1 MRADQFT
8 GTHARGSL
16 PTRPPSPAPHQHGT
30 HVALPATP
38 PIPLP
43 EGPVDIVVL
52 EDHGLLEIFLAGG
65 TVAVTMQT
73 FKHDGP
79 VRLSQQ
85 A

>member
-1 MRADQFT
+1 MLIR
-8 GTHARGSL
+8 RGPDGWLVVDRSGSD
-16 PTRPPSPAPHQHGT
+16 PHGT

-79 VRLSQQ
+79 VRLTQQ